1 MKENNKKSDDKKDK
15 YEVDPLDELNK
26 MEETYTIETEK
37 DFFEELDNEY
47 TEKLPEYDSK
57 KGKIVEDTEDS
68 KAEDDVIP
76 KLDLMEEI
84 DKVSVSNANESKS
97 QNKESTGKQSEKE
110 KTVKSKTLSNKKKDE
125 STKVIDN
132 VKVDDEGVPLLNQFD
147 MEKIKD
153 SSMFPKVT
161 VRKVNLSKII
171 MIVIGVIIALIGV
184 YYAINDVVKISDHV
198 MYGEHESLAI
208 GLIFLG
214 FIFIILAFYKEIMKA
229 FGLSNISSSL
239 DEGESSM
246 PKSRKTNEKKE
257 K

>member
-1 MKENNKKSDDKKDK
+1 
-15 YEVDPLDELNK
+15 
-26 MEETYTIETEK
+26 MEEEYTIETEK

-57 KGKIVEDTEDS
+57 KGKIVEDTNKDS

-76 KLDLMEEI
+76 NTGLMEEI
-84 DKVSVSNANESKS
+84 DKVAVTAVEESKS
-97 QNKESTGKQSEKE
+97 QNKKSAGKQSEKE
-110 KTVKSKTLSNKKKDE
+110 KTVKTKTLSNKKKKDE

-132 VKVDDEGVPLLNQFD
+132 VKVDDDGVPLLNQFD

-171 MIVIGVIIALIGV
+171 MIVVGVIIALVGV

-229 FGLSNISSSL
+229 FGLHNITSSL